1 MGKNE
6 ADKATKSAI
15 DFEIVKI
22 KIPSTDRKLF
32 LKLYINSLRQIFWEF
47 YDTSKLYSMQKV
59 NKPYNSCLKRSNQVI
74 ILRIHIGHSKLTY
87 TYLLKEELECAV

>member
-6 ADKATKSAI
+6 ADKAKKSAI
-15 DFEIVKI
+15 NFEIVKF

-47 YDTSKLYSMQKV
+47 YEFYAKSQQT
-59 NKPYNSCLKRSNQVI
+59 I
-74 ILRIHIGHSKLTY
+74 
-87 TYLLKEELECAV
+87 